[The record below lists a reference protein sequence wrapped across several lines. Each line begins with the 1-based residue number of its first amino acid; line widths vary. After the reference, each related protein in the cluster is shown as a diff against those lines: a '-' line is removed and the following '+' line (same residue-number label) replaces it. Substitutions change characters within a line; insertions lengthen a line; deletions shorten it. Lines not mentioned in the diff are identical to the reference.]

1 MVQLRPK
8 VSCYS
13 LFKLNMDSQT
23 LINILFGA
31 ISAAFGWIFRVVWEA
46 VKDMQRDLRDIEKNL
61 PHDYVLKKDYE
72 NDIHEIKIMLSKI
85 FDKLD
90 NKQDK

>member
-1 MVQLRPK
+1 MMNGL
-8 VSCYS
+8 SGIS
-13 LFKLNMDSQT
+13 NIMDSQT

-46 VKDMQRDLRDIEKNL
+46 VKEMQRDLRDIEKNL

-72 NDIHEIKIMLSKI
+72 TDIHEIKFMLGKI
-85 FDKLD
+85 FDRLEGKA
-90 NKQDK
+90 DK